1 MECGGVFIFILLF
14 SSVLT
19 YTTSHDY
26 SSEEDENFNEL
37 KAQDEATEK
46 VTSKYDVTEIVV
58 DVPNNATL
66 GPIVVNYTIAK
77 PLNLAKTTV
86 TNSTESVTKP
96 TDTIENRTIKNY
108 ISIFHI
114 KAEFDKDNNNSN
126 VTNTSGFKDYVIGLK
141 KGIVDGFNSFFA
153 KPILFLKSLRG
164 KNYDVSNR
172 LPKIDA
178 DEEY

>member
-37 KAQDEATEK
+37 KTQDEAIEE

-86 TNSTESVTKP
+86 TNTTESVTKA
-96 TDTIENRTIKNY
+96 TDIENKTKKNY

-114 KAEFDKDNNNSN
+114 KAEFDKDKDNSN
-126 VTNTSGFKDYVIGLK
+126 VTNTSGFKEYVIGLK

-153 KPILFLKSLRG
+153 KPILYLKSLRG

-178 DEEY
+178 DEMY